1 MSSSR
6 DSAVRFNRAKS
17 EGSAAYDTLV
27 YKRVSRRE
35 PPTDARRQTPAAAH
49 RSSQTLRLRRV
60 NKTASLP
67 MTGKAF
73 RSFDP
78 AQVKVMAAGGLALG
92 LAATFCVLS
101 IGYESKKNELASRIA
116 QKQAELQTLQND
128 YQGMMVEYDQR
139 LNDTAIE
146 EYAKKEL
153 GMQKRENFQLRWI
166 EVGEQTEFEN
176 DDTQKKGFME
186 WLASYFE

>member
-1 MSSSR
+1 
-6 DSAVRFNRAKS
+6 
-17 EGSAAYDTLV
+17 
-27 YKRVSRRE
+27 
-35 PPTDARRQTPAAAH
+35 
-49 RSSQTLRLRRV
+49 
-60 NKTASLP
+60 
-67 MTGKAF
+67 
-73 RSFDP
+73 
-78 AQVKVMAAGGLALG
+78 MAAGGLALG
-92 LAATFCVLS
+92 LAATFCILS
-101 IGYESKKNELASRIA
+101 IGYQSKKNELASRIA
-116 QKQAELQTLQND
+116 QKQAELQMLQND